1 MKIYTATK
9 KYNSSINVGMIL
21 VNNENN
27 ICFESNFCVTSDKES
42 DGHLMGIWRALSVIK
57 NRGKNVDRQDIVCIL
72 PKDLKGW
79 IDLRLREDRY
89 TQHLKRMLNI
99 EIILKDINDEDKL
112 YLNVAEQQC
121 NKNNIKL
128 VKNNDGR

>member
-1 MKIYTATK
+1 MKICTVTK
-9 KYNSSINVGMIL
+9 KHNTGINVGMIL
-21 VNNENN
+21 INDEDRV
-27 ICFESNFCVTSDKES
+27 CFESNFCVTSDRES

-57 NRGKNVDRQDIVCIL
+57 NRGKNVDHQDIVCIL

-99 EIILKDINDEDKL
+99 EIISKDINDEDKL

-121 NKNNIKL
+121 NKNNIKP
-128 VKNNDGR
+128 VKNNNGR

>member
-1 MKIYTATK
+1 MKIYTITK
-9 KYNSSINVGMIL
+9 KYNTGINVGMIL
-21 VNNENN
+21 TNDENKV
-27 ICFESNFCVTSDKES
+27 CFESNFRVTSDKES

-57 NRGKNVDRQDIVCIL
+57 NRGKNIDRQDIVCIL

-99 EIILKDINDEDKL
+99 EIITNNAKEEDNTYLKL
-112 YLNVAEQQC
+112 AEQQC
-121 NKNNIKL
+121 NKNIIKPI
-128 VKNNDGR
+128 KNNEGR